1 MMVMPVPTNQ
11 LPPQTEEQLLQHLA
25 AGETRAFWRLFQPY
39 RDYLLRCCLKWM
51 NGNLTA
57 AEDLL
62 SQAML
67 KAWEKAQKYAEKIT
81 NFKSWVTTLTR
92 NFWLDLK
99 RRRDVDLVEN
109 IEVYAEQNELGL
121 AAVDQTP
128 ESALDRDEKNRVIRA
143 AVDELPTKMRET
155 FILHYYEALSHQE
168 IAEKQ
173 GISYANVCK
182 RISDARKILR
192 PKLRGYF
199 IEEEEAST
207 EVSVTPVAIEP
218 LIEETPLENAGVEA
232 IVGEMVTLS
241 VAIAEVECVE
251 GEESPFV
258 AVSVGDSDSDS
269 VAATSE
275 GRLEELNAIGK
286 QIVGAVPRWLSSF
299 GGSLLFHGL
308 RKLVLEVR
316 GEWCRWCGGDNG
328 SRWGK
333 LRENVR
339 SSRSPPYCF
348 SYFQSNVHESVGDD
362 DEVKVYVESNFLK
375 LALSKGNFWRCL
387 IMGRLARSV

>member
-1 MMVMPVPTNQ
+1 MPVPTNQ
-11 LPPQTEEQLLQHLA
+11 PPPQTEEQLLQHLA

-168 IAEKQ
+168 IAERQ

-199 IEEEEAST
+199 IEEEKIST

-218 LIEETPLENAGVEA
+218 VIEETPLENVGVEA
-232 IVGEMVTLS
+232 IVDEPVLS
-241 VAIAEVECVE
+241 VAVAEVQSVVD
-251 GEESPFV
+251 EELPEV
-258 AVSVGDSDSDS
+258 AVSEQQPESDFL
-269 VAATSE
+269 AATAE
-275 GRLEELNAIGK
+275 G
-286 QIVGAVPRWLSSF
+286 S
-299 GGSLLFHGL
+299 
-308 RKLVLEVR
+308 LEVR
-316 GEWCRWCGGDNG
+316 SDACPWVEAALWRQQRHQMGKVAGEFVFV
-328 SRWGK
+328 
-333 LRENVR
+333 LVR
-339 SSRSPPYCF
+339 SSRSPPLHPVLYKFRNCAT
-348 SYFQSNVHESVGDD
+348 Y
-362 DEVKVYVESNFLK
+362 
-375 LALSKGNFWRCL
+375 
-387 IMGRLARSV
+387 